1 MRPTPLFC
9 AVAVFLASAP
19 AVADGPA
26 EWLLKVS
33 ESARQANY
41 QGTVVYRDGQR
52 MDVMQLAHR
61 LHEGRVQERLTSLT
75 GRPRD
80 ILREGDEVF
89 FLVGDERIQAPGP
102 QSLFPVLSQ
111 ALLTEASPHYEY
123 RDLGHARVAGR
134 PCRGVV
140 LSPRDD
146 FRYGY
151 EVCGDAET
159 AVPLR
164 VTLLDRRGRTIEQL
178 MFTEVSFPAT
188 IPDTTFAPPPGV
200 TPRPAAVVP
209 APPAPQARPAQAVAA
224 PEAWR
229 LVRLPP
235 GFRIVRR
242 EWAPSP
248 DGQGLVEHVL
258 LSDGLSAVSV
268 FGVRPRLPD
277 RGFRGLS
284 NMGAMSAYGR
294 RLGAFHITV
303 IGEVPPDTVRMIGDG
318 LAPAADTPVADAP
331 AAVAVDAPA
340 VAPAGPGVD
349 PPADAAADAAP
360 PDPDSLTQ

>member
-1 MRPTPLFC
+1 MRQASVLC
-9 AVAVFLASAP
+9 AVAIFLGPAP
-19 AVADGPA
+19 AAADGAA

-33 ESARQANY
+33 EAARQANY
-41 QGTVVYRDGQR
+41 QGIVVYRDGQR
-52 MDVMQLAHR
+52 MDVMRLAHR
-61 LHEGRVQERLTSLT
+61 LHDGRVQERLTSLT

-89 FLVGDERIQAPGP
+89 YLVGDQRVQSPGP
-102 QSLFPVLSQ
+102 LSLFPVLSQ

-134 PCRGVV
+134 SCRGVV

-151 EVCGDAET
+151 EVCGDVET
-159 AVPLR
+159 GVPLR

-178 MFTEVSFPAT
+178 MFTEVAFPAEM
-188 IPDTTFAPPPGV
+188 PDATFAPPPGV
-200 TPRPAAVVP
+200 TPQPVAVASP
-209 APPAPQARPAQAVAA
+209 PPAGPARPTAA
-224 PEAWR
+224 RAAWR

-268 FGVRPRLPD
+268 FSVRPRAPD
-277 RGFRGLS
+277 RAFRGLS

-294 RLGAFHITV
+294 RVGAFNVTV
-303 IGEVPPDTVRMIGDG
+303 IGEVPPGTVRMIGDG
-318 LAPAADTPVADAP
+318 LAPAAEAES
-331 AAVAVDAPA
+331 
-340 VAPAGPGVD
+340 PAGAPSEAEPGAQ
-349 PPADAAADAAP
+349 PEAP
-360 PDPDSLTQ
+360 SAPDDLTE